1 MTGGSAD
8 GGHEPATVEP
18 RPEEQTDGL
27 YGQFSAMVGDEGAVL
42 LLTLVGV
49 LVFPYLFAGA
59 PVVSDLLNGYYGLTT
74 LILIWGIFTMGFDLL
89 HGYTGLLSF
98 GHAAFWGTGSI
109 VAGLLIEYGGIDYP
123 LVLVAAGLLASI
135 LVAWLLGF
143 LSLRRGGIYFS
154 ILTLAFGQ
162 MLYFTIFGPLGP
174 ITGGEDGLL
183 LDVGNLLG
191 VIPLS
196 AGVPILTP
204 LGLVGSWLY
213 LLVAIFTVVAVGIA
227 YRILK
232 SPYGLVFRA
241 IRENEQRAEF
251 VGLNVW
257 RYKLVAFIISG
268 AFAGVA
274 GALFTIYNSSTSASM
289 FYWLISGEV
298 VIMSILGG
306 VGTLFGAFLGAGLYL
321 YMSNVLSSSVGD
333 SWHLLLG
340 IIFVL
345 VVWLV
350 PRGLWGGVQDI
361 RARLSADD
369 DSSPIPADG
378 GDR

>member
-1 MTGGSAD
+1 MTDGRADAGHGTTSGSA
-8 GGHEPATVEP
+8 
-18 RPEEQTDGL
+18 REESSDGL
-27 YGQFSAMVGDEGAVL
+27 VDHYVTVLGDEGTVV

-109 VAGLLIEYGGIDYP
+109 VAGLLVEYAGIDYP

-135 LVAWLLGF
+135 VVAWILGI

-183 LDVGNLLG
+183 LEIGGLAG

-213 LLVAIFTVVAVGIA
+213 LLVAVFTVLSVAVA

-232 SPYGLVFRA
+232 SPYGLVFKA

-257 RYKLVAFIISG
+257 RYKLVAFVISG

-274 GALFTIYNSSTSASM
+274 GALFTVYNGSTSAST
-289 FYWLISGEV
+289 FYWLVSGEV

-306 VGTLFGAFLGAGLYL
+306 VGTLFGAFLGAGVYL
-321 YMSNVLSSSVGD
+321 YMSNVLSSTVGD

-340 IIFVL
+340 LLFVL

-350 PRGLWGGVQDI
+350 PRGLWGGVQDLK
-361 RARLSADD
+361 ARVSGETSHEAAR
-369 DSSPIPADG
+369 ADG
-378 GDR
+378 GEP

>member
-1 MTGGSAD
+1 MTDGRAD
-8 GGHEPATVEP
+8 GGHGTAGGSAREESGDGLLDHYATVI
-18 RPEEQTDGL
+18 
-27 YGQFSAMVGDEGAVL
+27 GDEGTVV
-42 LLTLVGV
+42 LLTLLTV
-49 LVFPYLFAGA
+49 LLFPYLFAGA
-59 PVVSDLLNGYYGLTT
+59 PVISDLLSGYYGLTT
-74 LILIWGIFTMGFDLL
+74 LILIWGIFTMGYDLL

-109 VAGLLIEYGGIDYP
+109 VAGLLVEYAGIGYP

-135 LVAWLLGF
+135 AVAWILGV

-183 LDVGNLLG
+183 LEIGGLVG

-213 LLVAIFTVVAVGIA
+213 LLVAIFTVISVAVA
-227 YRILK
+227 YRILR
-232 SPYGLVFRA
+232 SPYGLVFKA

-257 RYKLVAFIISG
+257 RYKLVAFVISG

-274 GALFTIYNSSTSASM
+274 GALFTVYNGSTSAET
-289 FYWLISGEV
+289 FYWLVSGEV

-306 VGTLFGAFLGAGLYL
+306 VGTLFGAFLGAGVYL
-321 YMSNVLSSSVGD
+321 YMSNVLSSTVGD
-333 SWHLLLG
+333 SWHLMLGLL
-340 IIFVL
+340 FVL

-350 PRGLWGGVQDI
+350 PRGLWGGVQDLK
-361 RARLSADD
+361 ARLTGEERDRQAR
-369 DSSPIPADG
+369 ADG
-378 GDR
+378 GES